1 VSGLHE
7 LVVLQDADAVRR
19 RGAEILFEAAR
30 EAVARHGA
38 FAFAVSGG
46 PTPNGMLERAAEL
59 GMPWE
64 RTGIW
69 QVDERV
75 APDGHADRNLTGL
88 LHALPADVMGAVRP
102 MPVTDADL
110 DAAAERYAAQ
120 LPPAFDLVHLGIG
133 DDGHTASLVPG
144 DPVLDVADRDLALT
158 GEYRG
163 RRRMT
168 FTYRVLD
175 GSPFVLWLVTGEHK
189 AEALARLVAADPS
202 IPAGR
207 VRAARQ
213 LIVADA
219 AAASAIG

>member
-1 VSGLHE
+1 VSDRHE
-7 LVVLQDADAVRR
+7 LVVLPGPDAVRR
-19 RGAEILFEAAR
+19 RGAEILLEAAR
-30 EAVARHGA
+30 DAVARHGA
-38 FAFAVSGG
+38 FTFAVSGG
-46 PTPNGMLERAAEL
+46 PTPNAMLERAAEM
-59 GMPWE
+59 GMPWD

-75 APDGHADRNLTGL
+75 APDGHVDRNLTGL
-88 LHALPADVMGAVRP
+88 IGVLPAGAVETVRP

-144 DPVLDVADRDLALT
+144 DPVLDVRDRDVALT

-189 AEALARLVAADPS
+189 ARALAGLVTADPS

-207 VRAARQ
+207 VRAERQ
-213 LIVADA
+213 VVVADA
-219 AAASAIG
+219 AAASAVG